1 MAHLIDGPNGELAGR
16 LFDARRAK
24 GLTQGELADLVGI
37 DKRNISQ
44 YENGHAHPRGETL
57 RKLSKHLN
65 VDVSVLL
72 TGMHEESL
80 KFLREHNRQA
90 RASVERIPK
99 CSMTFIE
106 DWESL
111 SGNPVAGPPYK
122 EGTSNPA
129 EYVPILG
136 CFGDNFK
143 ATRFPGFYPD
153 NLSHPAGAILII
165 DAGRN
170 DPSDVKNGDL
180 VIFKQHGREN
190 SPGLRRFVREPGT
203 TVASLYPVD
212 ASSGG
217 SVLSFDPDE
226 YQIIGVVL
234 SQTVIFS

>member
-1 MAHLIDGPNGELAGR
+1 MAHLIDGPNSELAGR

-65 VDVSVLL
+65 VEVSVLL
-72 TGMHEESL
+72 TGMHEDSRS
-80 KFLREHNRQA
+80 FLRERNKEA
-90 RASVERIPK
+90 RASVELVPK
-99 CSMTFIE
+99 SSMTFIE
-106 DWESL
+106 DWETL
-111 SGNPVAGPPYK
+111 SGDRFAGRRYK

-129 EYVPILG
+129 DYVPVLV

-143 ATRFPGFYPD
+143 ATRFLGFYPD
-153 NLSHPAGAILII
+153 NPSHPAGAILIF

-170 DPSDVKNGDL
+170 DPSDAKNGDL
-180 VIFKQHGREN
+180 VIFRQHGREN

-234 SQTVIFS
+234 SQVVVFS